1 MGFLLS
7 NYQKRKSICKN
18 GTSSIKKNMWGT
30 QIGKTIRNNTIAKT
44 T

>member
-18 GTSSIKKNMWGT
+18 GTSSIKRTCGT
-30 QIGKTIRNNTIAKT
+30 LKLEKLYEMAQLAKT